1 MRLVLLLVEGV
12 VAPLKGEVAL
22 AVAARALRVVGDAI
36 VDPGRHGR
44 S

>member
-1 MRLVLLLVEGV
+1 MALLVLEGV

-22 AVAARALRVVGDAI
+22 AITARALLVVGDAI
-36 VDPGRHGR
+36 VDAGRHKR